1 MYNLKSNTM
10 KLINYFFALFL
21 FLNVLASCTVD
32 DQEEEMLA
40 TTTQEVIATG
50 DDGAGGVVKI
60 KP

>member
-1 MYNLKSNTM
+1 M

-32 DQEEEMLA
+32 EQDDNTQF
-40 TTTQEVIATG
+40 TTIQQDVQATG
-50 DDGAGGVVKI
+50 EDGAGGVIKI

>member
-1 MYNLKSNTM
+1 M

-32 DQEEEMLA
+32 DQEEEML
-40 TTTQEVIATG
+40 TTTTHEIVATG

>member
-1 MYNLKSNTM
+1 M

-32 DQEEEMLA
+32 DQEEEMLTA
-40 TTTQEVIATG
+40 PTQEVIATG
-50 DDGAGGVVKI
+50 DNGTGTVDKI